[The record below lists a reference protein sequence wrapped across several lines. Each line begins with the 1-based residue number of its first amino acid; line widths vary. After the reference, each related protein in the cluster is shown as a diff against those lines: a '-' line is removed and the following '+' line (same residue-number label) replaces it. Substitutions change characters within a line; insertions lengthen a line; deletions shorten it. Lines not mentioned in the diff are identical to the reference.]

1 MKGASQMLYA
11 RKAILFVITAVLST
25 NLVAFAVRGEWTV
38 ENWWTLG
45 ITSLGA
51 LIVFLKRNSIE
62 DPEAKYWVALFVPVL
77 LAIQAAI
84 SDSTFSAD
92 EVAPILLALVGA
104 FQVRAATNVGD
115 DFHEEVSNEF

>member
-25 NLVAFAVRGEWTV
+25 NLVAFAIRGEWTV

-77 LAIQAAI
+77 LAVQAAI
-84 SDSTFSAD
+84 SDSAFSAD
-92 EVAPILLALVGA
+92 EAAPILLALVGA

-115 DFHEEVSNEF
+115 DFHEEVSDEF